1 MFEVFT
7 LKNLVNFQ
15 ILNKKN
21 APLQAVGRLNKP
33 TFYSESSGKAC
44 FRWKLEHLTSVPYNF
59 DFTQLRSK
67 SKRIM

>member
-1 MFEVFT
+1 MFEVFA

-15 ILNKKN
+15 ILDKKN

-33 TFYSESSGKAC
+33 TFYVESTTNAWNY
-44 FRWKLEHLTSVPYNF
+44 WKIEHLTSVPYEIY
-59 DFTQLRSK
+59 FTQTRSK

>member
-33 TFYSESSGKAC
+33 TFYSESSYYAC
-44 FRWKLEHLTSVPYNF
+44 FS
-59 DFTQLRSK
+59 
-67 SKRIM
+67 